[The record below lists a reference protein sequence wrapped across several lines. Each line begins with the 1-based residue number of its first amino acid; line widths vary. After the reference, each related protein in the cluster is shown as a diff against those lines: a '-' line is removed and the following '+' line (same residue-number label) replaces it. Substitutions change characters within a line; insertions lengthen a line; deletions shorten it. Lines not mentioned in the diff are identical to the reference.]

1 MRHGDISNITSLN
14 IGFRCEDTLLVL
26 PQRNLIDKL
35 LNKVVGYN
43 NAEIDPRVEGLMK
56 YILFNTEYTVSLVID
71 QSTYE
76 KAKKKID
83 SLQIYNQIVNVISG
97 INEVSMM
104 LFTGEMSYYV
114 DNNDERRNCLL
125 SKYAL
130 NFNEFNKLIERKI
143 NR

>member
-14 IGFRCEDTLLVL
+14 IGFRCEDTLLIL
-26 PQRNLIDKL
+26 PKRNLIDKL
-35 LNKVVGYN
+35 LNKAVGYN
-43 NAEIDPRVEGLMK
+43 NAKINPKVEGLMN

-71 QSTYE
+71 QSVYE

-83 SLQIYNQIVNVISG
+83 SLQNYNQIVNVISG
-97 INEVSMM
+97 INEISMM